1 MVNPFQ
7 CARVGAGAS
16 KSLGFALVTTS
27 DVGLCAS
34 TMRLHE
40 DCVLDIRVCMSVSHA
55 QEPAHGL
62 CPCDAS
68 QLMCMYA
75 CLCAPIPLH
84 RS

>member
-1 MVNPFQ
+1 VKVLRWCSVVNPFQ

-55 QEPAHGL
+55 LFTG
-62 CPCDAS
+62 AS
-68 QLMCMYA
+68 TWA
-75 CLCAPIPLH
+75 VPL
-84 RS
+84 